1 MLPITGNGGTLRTL
15 VPGVHVN
22 CSTKKYL
29 GDELKHIRKTF
40 NEINNYPH

>member
-29 GDELKHIRKTF
+29 EDELKHIRKTF